1 MMVEKLCSYP
11 ILRYFDVTRPARLYT
26 DASDYSV
33 GAVLGQMDEQ
43 GREFV
48 CEYFGRALRKNERN
62 YSVSEKELLAV
73 VEATTRFRIYLAS
86 RKFKIF
92 VDHRA
97 LVFMNHL
104 KSPTSPR
111 LQRWAMFMSQFSY
124 EIVYKK
130 GRLHSNADGLSRMT
144 YEPMEAQTPALTDAL
159 VDDNF
164 VSSVDLEMKESD
176 FDNWLV
182 QLSSKKRK
190 VSNLE
195 VN

>member
-1 MMVEKLCSYP
+1 M
-11 ILRYFDVTRPARLYT
+11 
-26 DASDYSV
+26 
-33 GAVLGQMDEQ
+33 
-43 GREFV
+43 
-48 CEYFGRALRKNERN
+48 CEYFGRDLRKNERN

-73 VEATTRFRIYLAS
+73 VEAATRFRIYLAS

-97 LVFMNHL
+97 LIFINHL

-144 YEPMEAQTPALTDAL
+144 YEPTDVTTPTLTDAL
-159 VDDNF
+159 MDDNC
-164 VSSVDLEMKESD
+164 VGAVDLEMKESD
-176 FDNWLV
+176 FNNWLV
-182 QLSSKKRK
+182 QLSSKEEESFQFGSDLINYTAAIG
-190 VSNLE
+190 VSNGE
-195 VN
+195 GPPPGGGGSPP